1 MHKVYHKQKHPLTM
15 PTTSQRHNSSFASQR
30 SNISAL
36 TALLARFSQ
45 DLERTIQET
54 SGVCDNGTLFLFSFH
69 VDVRPHRILQFF
81 QPHCP
86 FTTDCTIEE
95 HRDIAVDFINLQ
107 HDRLIPIEQ
116 SLLQR
121 TNDLLPLQDEQ
132 MTCNELARLL
142 RDLQTKNVQIMEQ
155 LNDALGG
162 YHYEQWNDC
171 HLPPPS
177 PVMVESRKS
186 VLTPFSTI
194 VETDYETDGTPAS
207 AFQSPTSSGTTYD
220 NLTSPATPTLASLN
234 LSTSTTHVLHLS
246 ESMDGEPRLSLDAIE
261 AWRAKRSSL
270 RNSISENIPKGSSGL
285 SNPNQDDD
293 ADGQAED
300 MDAAITQK
308 ATTCAEHEIKTT
320 TEFNYSDQQP
330 MKNDNHFLSDD
341 EESESRSHQ
350 TDNVEMD
357 TSKIDSSALNAA
369 LRRLSIA
376 PSESSMLRDDILE
389 YSEDD
394 GDTHEE
400 ERTCGTQPTIIQT
413 ERLRMAHLRG
423 SLEGGDRS
431 VVTFVDDV
439 SMAGN
444 TVIRTKPPPKKT
456 MTDSPGAHSV
466 REVVVNMN
474 TSSPGP
480 NNLTMDQ
487 SMFHETDTVASPSHS
502 RIIAHHDMS
511 SVTSLLVTPILD
523 RYRLETDDSSV
534 GIKVV
539 PNERGIHRRK
549 DLLGDNHKSRKPFV
563 DSSNTHGI
571 SQTTKSYRKT
581 PHPKQNRKPNLQPI
595 IESLSP
601 RLSSPSTHEA
611 SGQKNTTIGGRISI
625 PALPL
630 TTPATRSDR
639 RKSESQMS
647 RRCLSDEYDLSMAGP
662 SMANSSTPGLT
673 PTTSLSRTPLT
684 AAWIAKHMPNDAL
697 MMDSIGMEEVSFT
710 ARELHHSL
718 RNDTTMTPSAIEL
731 ITMDEYKIAPRVV
744 QMQVSLSEVNTAA
757 EILSQ
762 WTVPKERVTESSAY
776 ELLPFP
782 EKKSKS
788 ILMSLCHWRRMMMH
802 LEANGERSFS
812 FC

>member
-1 MHKVYHKQKHPLTM
+1 MV
-15 PTTSQRHNSSFASQR
+15 
-30 SNISAL
+30 
-36 TALLARFSQ
+36 RF
-45 DLERTIQET
+45 
-54 SGVCDNGTLFLFSFH
+54 VFSFFKK
-69 VDVRPHRILQFF
+69 VFVPGLVVLYCTVLYSSVLYQICFLLMLRPHGILQSNASTF

-86 FTTDCTIEE
+86 FTADFTIDE
-95 HRDIAVDFINLQ
+95 HTDIAVDFITSQ

-121 TNDLLPLQDEQ
+121 TNELLPLQDEQ

-162 YHYEQWNDC
+162 IHYEQWNAC
-171 HLPPPS
+171 HLPTPS
-177 PVMVESRKS
+177 PVMAESRTS

-207 AFQSPTSSGTTYD
+207 AFQSSPSSRPTPGT
-220 NLTSPATPTLASLN
+220 LASPATPTLASLN
-234 LSTSTTHVLHLS
+234 LSTSTAHVLHLD
-246 ESMDGEPRLSLDAIE
+246 ESMDGEPRMSLDAIE
-261 AWRAKRSSL
+261 VWRAKRSSL
-270 RNSISENIPKGSSGL
+270 RNSINANIPTASGGW
-285 SNPNQDDD
+285 SNPNQND
-293 ADGQAED
+293 AKEELEE
-300 MDAAITQK
+300 MDAAFAHD
-308 ATTCAEHEIKTT
+308 ATACVEHEIQTT
-320 TEFNYSDQQP
+320 PEFTNSDQQP
-330 MKNDNHFLSDD
+330 MKTDNYFLSDD
-341 EESESRSHQ
+341 DESESSSHQ
-350 TDNVEMD
+350 TDNSELD
-357 TSKIDSSALNAA
+357 TSKIDSNALNAA

-376 PSESSMLRDDILE
+376 PSESSMLRDEVLE

-394 GDTHEE
+394 GETHDD
-400 ERTCGTQPTIIQT
+400 ERTFATQPTIIRT

-431 VVTFVDDV
+431 VVSFVEDV

-444 TVIRTKPPPKKT
+444 TVIRTKPTPKKT
-456 MTDSPGAHSV
+456 VPNSPGAHSV
-466 REVVVNMN
+466 REVVVNM
-474 TSSPGP
+474 TAVSPGP

-487 SMFHETDTVASPSHS
+487 SMFQETENVASPSRS
-502 RIIAHHDMS
+502 RIIDQNDMS

-549 DLLGDNHKSRKPFV
+549 DLLVGDHLNSRKPFV
-563 DSSNTHGI
+563 DSSNTPGNR
-571 SQTTKSYRKT
+571 QTTKSYRKT
-581 PHPKQNRKPNLQPI
+581 PHPKQSRKPNLQPI
-595 IESLSP
+595 VESVSP
-601 RLSSPSTHEA
+601 RLPSPSTHRA
-611 SGQKNTTIGGRISI
+611 SSQKNTTAGGRISI
-625 PALPL
+625 PALPV
-630 TTPATRSDR
+630 TTPATRGDR
-639 RKSESQMS
+639 RKSESHMT
-647 RRCLSDEYDLSMAGP
+647 RRCLSAEYDLNKAAP
-662 SMANSSTPGLT
+662 STASSTPRAT
-673 PTTSLSRTPLT
+673 PSASLSRTPLT

-710 ARELHHSL
+710 AKELHHSL
-718 RNDTTMTPSAIEL
+718 RDDTPIKPSAIEL
-731 ITMDEYKIAPRVV
+731 ISIDEYKVAPRVV

-762 WTVPKERVTESSAY
+762 WTVPKERVTESCAY

-812 FC
+812 LC